1 MKKIIFLILILVIFL
16 SACTADNEAMSTN
29 ESTDI
34 PLNTPIQ
41 PRKEQNFLNI
51 LTKGGFEY
59 TVGESNG
66 EESFFSVERQ
76 YVLIGDDI
84 ISFYEYE
91 TNEAMEADAACVDRG
106 GCSINVPGRSVCISW
121 VSLPH
126 FYKKDNL
133 IVNYV
138 GENEKI
144 LNFLENNYGK
154 EFAGAGVIK

>member
-1 MKKIIFLILILVIFL
+1 MKKIVFLVLILVITL
-16 SACTADNEAMSTN
+16 SACTANNEETSKN
-29 ESTDI
+29 ESTDVPI
-34 PLNTPIQ
+34 NTPIE
-41 PRKEQNFLNI
+41 PRNNDNFLKI
-51 LTKGGFEY
+51 LTEDGFEY
-59 TVGESNG
+59 TVGESSG

-126 FYKKDNL
+126 FFKGENL
-133 IVNYV
+133 IINYV
-138 GENEKI
+138 GENDRI
-144 LNFLENNYGK
+144 LDFLEANYGK
-154 EFAGAGVIK
+154 EFAGAGR